1 MQAYRTHSIVQ
12 NGQVIVQLPEGFE
25 NTKVEVIV
33 LKQAVTQPSSPT
45 NKPKMKGKFSKY
57 RGILKTGLTIEEI
70 DAQLKALREEWER
83 PIF

>member
-12 NGQVIVQLPEGFE
+12 NGHVTVELPEGFE
-25 NTKVEVIV
+25 NANVEIIV
-33 LKQAVTQPSSPT
+33 LKASSAKPAVPR
-45 NKPKMKGKFSKY
+45 KKGRFSKY

-70 DAQLKALREEWER
+70 DAQLKQLRDEWER